1 MPIRFALIRKLTPA
15 LRVRFELPSWTFRM
29 ARLVSRQTR

>member
-1 MPIRFALIRKLTPA
+1 MPIRFALIRKPA
-15 LRVRFELPSWTFRM
+15 PGVRVRFELPNWTFRM